1 MVCNILASELEPLV
15 DERNNRE
22 TGREEFHSEYKK
34 KFRPFSQYEYT
45 GGGFS
50 VREVN
55 SDAVDEPS
63 QRVYNEMDKDA
74 SWYREVVELRKKAGE
89 YKVKTINNR

>member
-1 MVCNILASELEPLV
+1 MVLASELEPLV
-15 DERNNRE
+15 DERNSRDV
-22 TGREEFHSEYKK
+22 TREEFNTEYKK

-55 SDAVDEPS
+55 SDVVDSIPK
-63 QRVYNEMDKDA
+63 VNNAIDKDA

-89 YKVKTINNR
+89 YRVRKLL